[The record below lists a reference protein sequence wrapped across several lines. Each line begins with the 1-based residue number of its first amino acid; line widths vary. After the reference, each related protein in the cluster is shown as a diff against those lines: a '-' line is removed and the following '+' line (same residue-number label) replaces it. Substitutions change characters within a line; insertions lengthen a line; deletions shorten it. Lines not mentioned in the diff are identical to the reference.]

1 MTQIVFCFIFCSH
14 RWILLCI
21 FGFKLLS
28 QMFEEWLHTRKTT
41 FELLGGPS
49 FALLCASNTTVR
61 AGVLV
66 SSVSAHKQQR
76 ATLLSQ
82 LC

>member
-1 MTQIVFCFIFCSH
+1 M
-14 RWILLCI
+14 R
-21 FGFKLLS
+21 
-28 QMFEEWLHTRKTT
+28 RTT
-41 FELLGGPS
+41 SELLGGPCVVP
-49 FALLCASNTTVR
+49 FCASNTTIR